1 MSNSEVGLG
10 VAGGAGRRQ
19 EGRRGEGRNRRLLKL
34 VGLVSV
40 EAWATRTRMQGGVG
54 VGVGG
59 VGGCKRESAHKS
71 ICLTCPPTC
80 LYLFIC

>member
-10 VAGGAGRRQ
+10 VAGGTGHRQ

-59 VGGCKRESAHKS
+59 VGGVRGRAPIKA
-71 ICLTCPPTC
+71 
-80 LYLFIC
+80 FV